1 VSTAGATGPSAQPYN
16 PSPNPTPNP
25 DPDPDPDPNPRSSS
39 GGGSKSKMPKVK
51 EEKGAYNAFN
61 TEKGEGYKKDWR

>member
-1 VSTAGATGPSAQPYN
+1 
-16 PSPNPTPNP
+16 
-25 DPDPDPDPNPRSSS
+25 
-39 GGGSKSKMPKVK
+39 MPKVK